1 MPRQGTADELGGV
14 LSSVNSHPRETTMGY
29 VNDVTSYM
37 NQVAAR
43 ALPDPPPIDELP
55 AEVFTPRH
63 ARVFIDAA
71 APHTTMG
78 SDLEGQTRFRF
89 PKRAIYRVSR
99 LFIHRQVMFNEATLG
114 ALRSLD
120 FSVMKVE
127 QKANRA
133 ATAMAAVEIALQ
145 DTINDLETR
154 IEHLEGDNDQA
165 AAELDAVKVRLTE
178 LSDRVATIS
187 TQS

>member
-1 MPRQGTADELGGV
+1 
-14 LSSVNSHPRETTMGY
+14 MGY

-78 SDLEGQTRFRF
+78 SDLEGHTRFRF

-120 FSVMKVE
+120 FSVMKIE

-145 DTINDLETR
+145 DTVNDLETR
-154 IEHLEGDNDQA
+154 IERLEETNAEA
-165 AAELDAVKVRLTE
+165 ASELTDVKERLSE
-178 LSDRVATIS
+178 LTRQVESR
-187 TQS
+187 